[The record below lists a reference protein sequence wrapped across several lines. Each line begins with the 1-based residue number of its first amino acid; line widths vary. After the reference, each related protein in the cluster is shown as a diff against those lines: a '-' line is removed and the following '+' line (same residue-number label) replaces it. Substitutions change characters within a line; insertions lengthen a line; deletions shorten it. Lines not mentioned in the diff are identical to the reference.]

1 MLLVITDHVS
11 SCALKW
17 SVFTFD
23 FHPPPTLAQG
33 VLFTETYDT
42 IWPGVLKLFKIFDRL
57 PKYEILN
64 EILFDFQLTSG
75 CLFNGPL
82 ENPKERS

>member
-1 MLLVITDHVS
+1 MLFVITDCVS
-11 SCALKW
+11 SWALKW

-23 FHPPPTLAQG
+23 IFPPTLAQ

-42 IWPGVLKLFKIFDRL
+42 IWPGVLKLFNIFDRL
-57 PKYEILN
+57 PKYEILI
-64 EILFDFQLTSG
+64 EILFDFQLTLG
-75 CLFNGPL
+75 CLFKGLL